1 MRTYNSIIHRHAYND
16 VVVLNVRRSRGMSST
31 SCNVGGGSGIS
42 DGSSCKDGNSPTTFS
57 TSSGGE
63 HPARRR
69 RYSKGSQPIWD
80 SDDSDGCDADDC
92 EQRERE
98 RESTTTDGSH
108 HGYTFSWVHPIVRG
122 NPPVGR
128 LAHSSAVV
136 RLMEDD
142 GGSGSG
148 QQAYMVVFGGVGTG
162 QLFNDV
168 SVLR

>member
-1 MRTYNSIIHRHAYND
+1 MFP
-16 VVVLNVRRSRGMSST
+16 T
-31 SCNVGGGSGIS
+31 SCNPGGGSGSGNGIS
-42 DGSSCKDGNSPTTFS
+42 DGSSCRDGEESSPTTFS
-57 TSSGGE
+57 SSSGEE

-69 RYSKGSQPIWD
+69 RHSKGSRPVWD
-80 SDDSDGCDADDC
+80 SDDSDGCNADDR
-92 EQRERE
+92 EQRERGRE

-108 HGYTFSWVHPIVRG
+108 HGYAYTWVHPMVRG
-122 NPPVGR
+122 TPPVGR

-136 RLMEDD
+136 RLMDDD